1 MGAAW
6 PSQTPVKLCK
16 LVGGTQH
23 PALCAPSRMRSVISE
38 ISDTY
43 SVSLVRYQYP
53 FLTFLRCQVLLNEQ
67 QGVLVLLE
75 LMSQGEKGSGDG
87 GVLLASVVDVT
98 KEGFRFQER

>member
-1 MGAAW
+1 
-6 PSQTPVKLCK
+6 
-16 LVGGTQH
+16 
-23 PALCAPSRMRSVISE
+23 MRSVISE
-38 ISDTY
+38 IPDTY